1 MLTRILGTKTTTRR
15 LLAGA
20 AAAAA
25 AIALLPAAAHAQDGP
40 TSVWD
45 GAYTEAQ
52 ATRGEGAYERECATC
67 HLADLLGDGIAPALV
82 GAAFDFR
89 WRDLSVG
96 DIFVAIRA
104 TMPQGAPASLSPQAY
119 ADIVSYLLKRNDFPA
134 GDSEL
139 PTAEAALNAVIIHG
153 EPPAPSAEAAD
164 PTVWDGVFT
173 AEQAT
178 RGEGAY
184 ERECA
189 TCHLADLLGDGIAP
203 ALVGAAFDFRW
214 HRRRLRLPLER
225 PVRRRHL
232 RRHPGHHAPGRA
244 GQPQPA
250 GLRRHRELSAE
261 AKRLPGGRQRTAD
274 RRGRAQRGHHPRRA
288 AGAQRGGRGP
298 HRLGRRVHGRAGHAG

>member
-1 MLTRILGTKTTTRR
+1 MTTRMLTRILETKTTTRR
-15 LLAGA
+15 LWAGA
-20 AAAAA
+20 ASAAA
-25 AIALLPAAAHAQDGP
+25 AIVLLPAAVHAQDGP

-52 ATRGEGAYERECATC
+52 ATRGEGTYERECATC

-119 ADIVSYLLKRNDFPA
+119 ADIVSYLLLRNDFPA

-139 PTAEAALNAVIIHG
+139 PTAEAALNAVIIHA

-164 PTVWDGVFT
+164 PTVWGGVFT

-203 ALVGAAFDFRW
+203 ALTGAAFDFRW
-214 HRRRLRLPLER
+214 SDLSVGDIFAAIRATMPQGAPASLSPQAYTDIVSYLLLRNDF
-225 PVRRRHL
+225 
-232 RRHPGHHAPGRA
+232 
-244 GQPQPA
+244 PA
-250 GLRRHRELSAE
+250 GDAELPADEATLSAIMITSE
-261 AKRLPGGRQRTAD
+261 QP
-274 RRGRAQRGHHPRRA
+274 
-288 AGAQRGGRGP
+288 
-298 HRLGRRVHGRAGHAG
+298 